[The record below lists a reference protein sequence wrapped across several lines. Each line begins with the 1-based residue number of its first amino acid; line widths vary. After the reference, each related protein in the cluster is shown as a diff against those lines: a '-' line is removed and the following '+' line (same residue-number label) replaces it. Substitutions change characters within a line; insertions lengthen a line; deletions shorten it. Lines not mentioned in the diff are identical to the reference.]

1 MLRSYKK
8 TLTVV
13 LTALALTTA
22 SLAAT
27 SDAFAGG
34 GGGGGRAAVA
44 AGRAAAAAVG
54 AIITALVVVSMSV
67 AAAPAGCWC
76 AASWSTSATD
86 PAPHGT
92 PARCHALGRVFLRV
106 PASGHATCPGLAVL
120 GKRRR
125 KSLDGEIV

>member
-1 MLRSYKK
+1 MLRTYKK
-8 TLTVV
+8 TLTVA

-27 SDAFAGG
+27 SDALPVAA
-34 GGGGGRAAVA
+34 GRAAVA

-54 AIITALVVVSMSV
+54 ATIITALVVFMSV

-86 PAPHGT
+86 LAPHGT
-92 PARCHALGRVFLRV
+92 PARCRALGRVFLRA
-106 PASGHATCPGLAVL
+106 PTSDHARCALSRCSG
-120 GKRRR
+120 KRR